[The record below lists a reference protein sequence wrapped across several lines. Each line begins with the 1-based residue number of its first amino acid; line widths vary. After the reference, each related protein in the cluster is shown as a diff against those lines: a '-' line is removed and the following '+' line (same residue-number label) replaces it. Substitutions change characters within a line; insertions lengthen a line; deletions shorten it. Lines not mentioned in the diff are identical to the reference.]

1 MNVKLVVLGL
11 LMEKDRHPYEVQQL
25 LTTTHM
31 KYYMKIT
38 KGSLYY
44 AFEQL
49 EKHHFIEVKNTIQDE
64 HRVGRTIYTI
74 TSEGQLEFEKLLS
87 EQITKRDEAPLP
99 LYEALLF
106 AVHGDP
112 NEIIT
117 QLEVKLEQTKQSL
130 RIMQNVYKSKYKK
143 EHMATVY
150 IIVSVIMHLQTD
162 LHILEHLIEDTKIN
176 GLASKGTDILMKL
189 TDGFM
194 DD

>member
-1 MNVKLVVLGL
+1 
-11 LMEKDRHPYEVQQL
+11 MEKDRHPYEVQQL

-49 EKHHFIEVKNTIQDE
+49 EKHHFIEVKDIIQDE

-74 TSEGQLEFEKLLS
+74 TSKGQTEFEKLLS

-106 AVHGDP
+106 AVHGDS

-117 QLEVKLEQTKQSL
+117 QLKVKLEQTKQCL
-130 RIMQNVYKSKYKK
+130 CIMQNVYKSKYKR
-143 EHMATVY
+143 ENMATVY

-189 TDGFM
+189 NGDLM